1 MRIKV
6 GVSSRKRRKRLLK
19 LSKGY
24 WGRRKNLIRRAKE
37 TVLRA
42 LAYSYRDRRQ
52 RKRDFRRLW
61 VVRINA
67 AVRPFGLSYSL
78 FMGALKRVG
87 VEIDR
92 KNLADMAVRDP
103 ESFKTVVDIAKS
115 NPSKSVLSR

>member
-6 GVSSRKRRKRLLK
+6 GVPSRKRRKRLLK

-42 LAYSYRDRRQ
+42 LAYAYRDRRQ

-67 AVRPFGLSYSL
+67 AVRPFGFSYSG
-78 FMGALKRVG
+78 FMGALKKAG

-92 KNLADMAVRDP
+92 KNLAEMAVRDP
-103 ESFKTVVDIAKS
+103 ESFKTVVNTARAS
-115 NPSKSVLSR
+115 LN

>member
-1 MRIKV
+1 MRIKR
-6 GVSSRKRRKRLLK
+6 GVASRNRRRRLLK
-19 LSKGY
+19 LAKGY
-24 WGRRKNLIRRAKE
+24 WGRRRTNLRRVKE

-67 AVRPFGLSYSL
+67 AVRPYGLSYSA
-78 FMGALKRVG
+78 FMGALKKAG
-87 VEIDR
+87 VDIDR

-103 ESFKTVVDIAKS
+103 EGFKSVVDAAKA
-115 NPSKSVLSR
+115 NLH

>member
-6 GVSSRKRRKRLLK
+6 GVPSRKRRKRLLK

-67 AVRPFGLSYSL
+67 AVRPFGLSYSE

-87 VEIDR
+87 IEIDR

-103 ESFKTVVDIAKS
+103 ESFKTVVDVVKS
-115 NPSKSVLSR
+115 NLTKTGLSN

>member
-6 GVSSRKRRKRLLK
+6 GVPSRKRRKRLLK

-61 VVRINA
+61 VIRINA
-67 AVRPFGLSYSL
+67 AVRPFGLSYSE
-78 FMGALKRVG
+78 FMGALKRGG

-92 KNLADMAVRDP
+92 KNLAEMAVRDP
-103 ESFKTVVDIAKS
+103 ESFRAVIDIAKA
-115 NPSKSVLSR
+115 NLA